1 MERIGELDWEE
12 ILEWAVLALIVAVVA
27 LVAFWLVGWLMVVL
41 GKVFLALSGLIV
53 SLLELLVPVLI
64 VVGLVYLV
72 VRYFQQKR

>member
-72 VRYFQQKR
+72 VRSFQQKR